1 MPLER
6 DKILVDNL
14 LACLNLYQTSL
25 VWALTAA
32 VVFYLLTLRLRAPSQ
47 STIPPL
53 STASN
58 PTTAWL
64 IALAL
69 CLVLGSLALTALH
82 RAEAIF
88 MKLSLSRELLQA
100 ILLYPSLATNQSLVA
115 RVGSVLLCPL
125 AVVAGI
131 VMAIRHEFTGRL
143 LLDSR
148 VVALPRSS
156 NLMVVTLSSL
166 KPLFFNGLKK
176 ALPFSDNIR
185 A

>member
-32 VVFYLLTLRLRAPSQ
+32 VVFFLLTLCLRAPSQ
-47 STIPPL
+47 STIPPF

-58 PTTAWL
+58 PTTAGL

-88 MKLSLSRELLQA
+88 MKLSLSRA
-100 ILLYPSLATNQSLVA
+100 SYSKPSSYILPWQPT
-115 RVGSVLLCPL
+115 
-125 AVVAGI
+125 
-131 VMAIRHEFTGRL
+131 
-143 LLDSR
+143 
-148 VVALPRSS
+148 
-156 NLMVVTLSSL
+156 
-166 KPLFFNGLKK
+166 K
-176 ALPFSDNIR
+176 ALSQESVQCSCVLWR
-185 A
+185 